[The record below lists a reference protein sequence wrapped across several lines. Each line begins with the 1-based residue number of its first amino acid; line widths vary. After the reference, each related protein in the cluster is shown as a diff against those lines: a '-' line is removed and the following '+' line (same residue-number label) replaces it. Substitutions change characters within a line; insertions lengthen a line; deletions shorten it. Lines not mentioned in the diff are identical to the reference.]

1 MDFKEFLEQNELK
14 ESELTKEEVW
24 QAGQRQLVA
33 DYIASLYQ
41 ICLTNGEIDKIIE
54 KINER
59 A

>member
-1 MDFKEFLEQNELK
+1 MSYIEYIKENNITKSL
-14 ESELTKEEVW
+14 SEEEIW
-24 QAGQRQLVA
+24 IAAQRQLVV
-33 DYIASLYQ
+33 DYIASLTP